1 MKSADAGVELTV
13 ILCWNNNPLIAPI
26 KSVAAP
32 SSIDRNLDDISSPK
46 ASNWSV
52 GTADL
57 GRFGVLGEVALELAS
72 AATALDILSNPETE
86 NKCFYQ
92 TRVGLKK
99 MWLSSSKMIF

>member
-57 GRFGVLGEVALELAS
+57 GRFGVLGEVALQSWRVLQPHWTSCQILKLKINVFIRREL
-72 AATALDILSNPETE
+72 
-86 NKCFYQ
+86 
-92 TRVGLKK
+92 V
-99 MWLSSSKMIF
+99 